1 MYLNTKPFVTIDHQ
15 RFNSSTE
22 VFRWL
27 WTEFFI
33 MGIDNS
39 NSQSEIFHRVN
50 IFGGVKFEFHLDC
63 LEITIVIFY
72 SGDGFKTEY
81 KSVVV

>member
-1 MYLNTKPFVTIDHQ
+1 
-15 RFNSSTE
+15 
-22 VFRWL
+22 
-27 WTEFFI
+27 

-50 IFGGVKFEFHLDC
+50 LFWGVKFEFPLDC

-72 SGDGFKTEY
+72 SGEGFKIDY
-81 KSVVV
+81 KSVVVRFLEKLTELSLTLRVFGTYTV